1 MEELITRI
9 AQAIVDNPDQVNV
22 KKIEGDRNII
32 FELRVAKEDMGKIIG
47 KRGQNI
53 DAIRSI
59 LTGVSAK
66 QKKRC
71 VLELIEEA
79 RSEVSPRLTD
89 ERPQPQ
95 DWQQKSTEKQ
105 TGIVTMFDGRKGYG
119 FITMDDGGEIFV
131 HHSSVIEPGLLPLT
145 EGDRVTF
152 DVIQG
157 DKGLKAINVTKTN
170 S

>member
-1 MEELITRI
+1 MEELIKGI
-9 AQAIVDNPDQVNV
+9 AQAIVDNPDQVHV

-32 FELRVAKEDMGKIIG
+32 FELRVAKEDIGKIIG
-47 KRGQNI
+47 KGGKNI

-59 LTGVSAK
+59 LTGASGK
-66 QKKRC
+66 HKKRC
-71 VLELIEEA
+71 RLELIEEA

-89 ERPQPQ
+89 KRPK
-95 DWQQKSTEKQ
+95 DLQQESFEKR
-105 TGIVTMFDGRKGYG
+105 TGIVTMFDASKGYG

-152 DVIQG
+152 EVIQG
-157 DKGLKAINVTKTN
+157 DKGLKAINVTKTV